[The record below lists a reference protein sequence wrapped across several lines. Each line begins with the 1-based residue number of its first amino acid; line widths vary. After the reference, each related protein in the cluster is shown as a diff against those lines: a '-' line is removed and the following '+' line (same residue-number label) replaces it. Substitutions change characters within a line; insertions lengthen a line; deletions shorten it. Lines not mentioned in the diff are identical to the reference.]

1 MKEDDVGRI
10 MQIAVDVAKR
20 LPSVRSLDY
29 GNVFRYLIVAK
40 DPDDP
45 AELEKRLTRS
55 FPTSDERAVFDF
67 AIALMSPLPIAVR
80 NIFWLYADGHTW
92 EKIARM
98 VGYNP
103 RYCSRLWRTHA
114 LRICADLSPP
124 VAVLRR
130 LLSDDTES

>member
-1 MKEDDVGRI
+1 MRENDVGRI

-20 LPSVRSLDY
+20 LPPVRSLGC

-45 AELEKRLTRS
+45 DEIERRFAQKY
-55 FPTSDERAVFDF
+55 PTSDEQAVFDF
-67 AIALMSPLPIAVR
+67 AVDLVYPLPLAIR
-80 NIFWLYADGHTW
+80 NLFWLYADGHSW
-92 EKIARM
+92 VHIGRM

-103 RYCSRLWRTHA
+103 RYCSRLWRIHA
-114 LRICADLSPP
+114 LRICTDLSPP

-130 LLSDDTES
+130 LLCDDAD